1 MQDQLDT
8 VRATSAEGQKEAR
21 RRENDLALKL
31 AAAKAQLG
39 TVEAA
44 AERTKDEQLAA
55 VLTGSH
61 EVNWRI

>member
-1 MQDQLDT
+1 M
-8 VRATSAEGQKEAR
+8 RATSAEAQKESR
-21 RRENDLALKL
+21 RRENDLAQRL
-31 AAAKAQLG
+31 AVAKAQLS

-61 EVNWRI
+61 EVKRRIRCGRE